1 MSKEQSN
8 AVNELVSEQKELEL
22 WCRNTGRSRTLK
34 PGWEKGGQGKLMNS
48 LAHLYLE
55 TLRRIWMRGRTEP
68 GRQAHVWD
76 LMKEW
81 QQVEHCGLEAFAFA
95 MGQVGYEMKLNDL
108 ALMIGRRSEYV
119 LWLTHPTWGR
129 SLHLQGLKLASNN
142 DLGMGLMMKR
152 LKDAG
157 FKKASYFRPLKGVER
172 VALGQVFIEAMCLST
187 GMFEEFM
194 QVTRNRRV
202 RMVRPTIHYWQFM
215 KRWKEVIEWARPVRL
230 PMLIEP
236 QPWTRWD
243 DGGYLSMRQSISKVP
258 WERWPEVSKNMQPCV
273 MQGINYLQ
281 SIPFQIDV
289 EVVDLLRTIWES
301 NNAIGDLPSRDQLEE
316 PDDDQ
321 LKAEGHPPSEYWR
334 RMWQYKTDQRRN
346 GTRSQ
351 IINLLISD
359 TKLAKAMK
367 IHFVHRMDSNGRVY
381 VQSNGINPQGAEFSR
396 ASIQFQETSPI
407 KGYEEAFAWSLG
419 DAYGLPKDK
428 AKRVEFLE
436 SESDALARAGQ
447 DPAGYMSLFDL
458 AKDSIRFAQL
468 VMDWSC
474 YRDNPLYR
482 SGTIH
487 WRDQTCSGWGHVAC
501 LTGDQHLARFTNVIG
516 SKPADLYAAM
526 GRIITSQLNWQREVD
541 QPSETRKRCIQ
552 WWCEHEIPR
561 SLFKEMI
568 MPLIFGRTYQS
579 LTTTINNY
587 LRDELSDFL
596 TNGDLR
602 VIDLS
607 NCLAQITHQEV
618 KAAMPHANDLS
629 RWLNKLAGMQMDAGL
644 RPYWFSPT
652 GLAVECYSYEQRC
665 DSFKLLLGSRTI
677 RVTQRVADGQKF
689 DKRKSRTKLMP
700 SYIQSF
706 DAAFCLKFAAHWKNF
721 NHPLSTVHDC
731 FGTTLQY
738 VDTMR
743 DELCD
748 QWARFYSKDYLTHHQ
763 GLVAM
768 LTRKKVPDPPLMGTL
783 DRSRVGENINL
794 FC

>member
-1 MSKEQSN
+1 MPKEQSN
-8 AVNELVSEQKELEL
+8 AVNELFDEQKELEH

-34 PGWEKGGQGKLMNS
+34 PGWEKGGQGQLMNS

-55 TLRRIWMRGRTEP
+55 TLRRIWMRGRTEA

-81 QQVEHCGLEAFAFA
+81 QQVEHCGLEAFSFA
-95 MGQVGYEMKLNDL
+95 MGHVGQEIKLNDL

-157 FKKASYFRPLKGVER
+157 FRKASYFRPLKGVER
-172 VALGQVFIEAMCLST
+172 VAMGQVFIEAMCLST

-194 QVTRNRRV
+194 KVTRNRRV
-202 RMVRPTIHYWQFM
+202 RMVRPTMQYWQFM

-236 QPWTRWD
+236 QQWTRWD
-243 DGGYLSMRQSISKVP
+243 DGGYLSTRQSISKVP
-258 WERWPEVSKNMQPCV
+258 WERWPEISKNMKPCV

-281 SIPFQIDV
+281 SIPFQVDV
-289 EVVDLLRTIWES
+289 EVVDLIRTIWE
-301 NNAIGDLPSRDQLEE
+301 NNHAIGDLPQRDLIEE
-316 PDDDQ
+316 PDDDK
-321 LKAEGHPPSEYWR
+321 LKAEGHPPNEYWK
-334 RMWQYKTDQRRN
+334 RMWQFKSDQRRN

-367 IHFVHRMDSNGRVY
+367 IHFVHRMDSNGRIY
-381 VQSNGINPQGAEFSR
+381 AQSNGINPQGAEFSR
-396 ASIQFQETSPI
+396 ASVQFQETSPI

-436 SESDALARAGQ
+436 SESDALARAGS
-447 DPAGYMSLFDL
+447 DPAGYMDLFDL

-474 YRDNPLYR
+474 YRDNPLYK

-516 SKPADLYAAM
+516 SQPADLYAAM
-526 GRIITSQLNWQREVD
+526 GKIINSQLNWQREMD
-541 QPSETRKRCIQ
+541 QPSETRKQCVQ

-561 SLFKEMI
+561 SLFKSMI
-568 MPLIFGRTYQS
+568 MPCIYGRTYQS
-579 LTTTINNY
+579 LTGVINTY

-596 TNGDLR
+596 TDGGLR
-602 VIDLS
+602 VIDLA

-618 KAAMPHANDLS
+618 KAAMPHANDLA
-629 RWLNKLAGMQMDAGL
+629 RWLNKLADMQMDAGL

-689 DKRKSRTKLMP
+689 DRRKSRTKLMP

-706 DAAFCLKFAAHWKNF
+706 DAAFCLTFAAHWKNF

-748 QWARFYSKDYLTHHQ
+748 QWARFYSKDYLTQHQ
-763 GLVAM
+763 GMVEM
-768 LTRKKVPDPPLMGTL
+768 ITGKRVPNPPLMGTL
-783 DRSRVGENINL
+783 DRNRVGENINL